1 MTDFF
6 GKLKSGAGKVAF
18 EADKMSRV
26 NRAQGELSQIKH
38 QIEAQFSKLGQLHYQ
53 LFLNPESES
62 PDFTE
67 IYQHIHTLEQ
77 QMGIKAEEIQR
88 IYAETYA
95 PTGSP
100 APAPAP
106 VPTASVNAAPV
117 PFAPAVSPVQE
128 EMPEPLE
135 TSPAPVFQ
143 GVTKTCPNCGREMAA
158 AVKFCPDCGV
168 KM

>member
-38 QIEAQFSKLGQLHYQ
+38 QIETQFSKLGQLHYQ

-88 IYAETYA
+88 IYAETYT

-100 APAPAP
+100 APAPA
-106 VPTASVNAAPV
+106 PTASVNAAPV
-117 PFAPAVSPVQE
+117 PFAPAAAPAQE

-135 TSPAPVFQ
+135 TSPAPVLQ

-158 AVKFCPDCGV
+158 AAKFCPDCGV